1 MKCVYLDALSYEG
14 DYSYNTVPMF
24 TWIVAEG
31 TLVAIASSLPLL
43 RPLVKNHIGTRRTN
57 ASNSYDLP
65 RYGARSGKTD
75 SSGFSRLGKLRTSV
89 NKGGGV
95 VVSTISSPRSAYVL
109 RSLEGDDSDENILV
123 LQQQYGHGGRGRL
136 QGPHAP
142 EITAGQGARNN
153 LSGKIVVKQEYMV
166 TSEAKEEGS
175 GWEQREQRS
184 AAQEGFRGRS
194 SSRQSLES
202 VGERRPPA
210 SAWSRE

>member
-31 TLVAIASSLPLL
+31 TLVAIAASIPLL
-43 RPLVKNHIGTRRTN
+43 RPLVKHHTGTRRSK

-75 SSGFSRLGKLRTSV
+75 SSGFSRLGGLRPSG
-89 NKGGGV
+89 KGGV

-123 LQQQYGHGGRGRL
+123 LQQQYGQGGSAGRL
-136 QGPHAP
+136 HRSPAP
-142 EITAGQGARNN
+142 EITGGQGTRNN
-153 LSGKIVVKQEYMV
+153 LGGKIVVRQDYTV
-166 TSEAKEEGS
+166 TSEAKDEG
-175 GWEQREQRS
+175 WALRETRS
-184 AAQEGFRGRS
+184 TGQGSLHERAS
-194 SSRQSLES
+194 SCQSLES
-202 VGERRPPA
+202 AGEPRPPA
-210 SAWSRE
+210 SVWSRE